1 MLKGLRSLLATLT
14 GPGQAGSTA
23 DDDPRVAAAALLFHL
38 MDADGVR
45 DETEQAK
52 LRTLL
57 RDAYGLDDDELDT
70 LLTAGEQAEAEAVDL
85 HGFTSVLMRHWSLDQ
100 RIEFVGQLWA
110 LVFADGAMH
119 ELEDHTLW
127 RVADLLG
134 IDGRDRV
141 EARRRADAAARAV
154 QNQG

>member
-1 MLKGLRSLLATLT
+1 MLRGLRSLLATLA

-52 LRTLL
+52 LRILL

-70 LLTAGEQAEAEAVDL
+70 LLMAGEQAEAEAVDL
-85 HGFTSVLMRHWSLDQ
+85 HGFTSILMRHWTHDQ
-100 RIEFVGQLWA
+100 RIEFVGQLWT

-141 EARRRADAAARAV
+141 EARRRAAAAARPL
-154 QNQG
+154 QEQG